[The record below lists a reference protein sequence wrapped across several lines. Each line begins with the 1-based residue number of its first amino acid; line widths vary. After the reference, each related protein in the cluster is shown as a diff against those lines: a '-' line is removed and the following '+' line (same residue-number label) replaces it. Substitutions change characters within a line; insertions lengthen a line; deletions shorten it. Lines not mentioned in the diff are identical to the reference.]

1 MKMSESHGDDPVEK
15 VGAVSTNCSVVTRSM
30 TGSTPGNRTKSIGG
44 VGNAGNDSASS
55 VPGHRTDAVEETG
68 GIAPLPSWSESEG
81 EKNDSLIPV
90 EGSVAGE
97 LTEEDCLL
105 CDVDVTEYLKELR
118 ELEKKVDRSDL
129 EIANAAFVDWH
140 VSLRKVKQVDEKKE
154 FPFLQPASQN
164 MMHRTLMARLRDAYD
179 FRYTTSDF
187 TKFNGSLG
195 GVLASLYN
203 QRVKIWVSEN
213 ENFECLGE
221 FIFLSY

>member
-44 VGNAGNDSASS
+44 VGKNAGSDVPAS
-55 VPGHRTDAVEETG
+55 VPGHRIDQLETETG

-90 EGSVAGE
+90 EASVAGE

-129 EIANAAFVDWH
+129 ADGTMTSTTLSKSHSKRRFKSEESFLSHLA
-140 VSLRKVKQVDEKKE
+140 KV
-154 FPFLQPASQN
+154 
-164 MMHRTLMARLRDAYD
+164 
-179 FRYTTSDF
+179 
-187 TKFNGSLG
+187 
-195 GVLASLYN
+195 
-203 QRVKIWVSEN
+203 
-213 ENFECLGE
+213 CE
-221 FIFLSY
+221 FIHVTVKYVNCCC